1 MQTYEIPEV
10 EIKIGESERV
20 YLSMMID
27 NLNKMCGTGE
37 RPTLEQLQ
45 VIRDTVEHWRYTIL
59 SGTPLDY
66 RIIP

>member
-1 MQTYEIPEV
+1 MPTYEIPEV
-10 EIKIGESERV
+10 EIKICEGHWIYISA
-20 YLSMMID
+20 MID

-45 VIRDTVEHWRYTIL
+45 VIRDTLEHMRYTIL
-59 SGTPLDY
+59 SDTPLDY

>member
-10 EIKIGESERV
+10 EIKIGECERV

-27 NLNKMCGTGE
+27 NLNKMCGTGT

-45 VIRDTVEHWRYTIL
+45 VIRDTVEHLRYTIL